1 MANIPLVDLGAQ
13 YRSMQPEIDA
23 AIARVIAK
31 TAFIGGEEVRAF
43 ESEFAAYCAGGD
55 AGIALS
61 ALGCAS
67 GTDAIYLALCA
78 LGIGPGDEV
87 ITVSHTFI
95 ATAEM
100 ITRSGA
106 LPVFIDVREDTMLMD
121 PDAIEPAITPHTK
134 AIIPVHL
141 YGQACEM
148 DRIMAIAERHGLKVI
163 EDCAQAHGARWQ
175 GQPVG
180 TFGDAGTFSF
190 YPGKNLGAYGDAGA
204 VVSRDAEMIKR
215 ARMIANHGRTDKY
228 LHEFEAISSRLDG
241 LQAAILRAKLPHLDD
256 WNAARR
262 RHAAAYDAAL
272 RDSAVVTP
280 TVHPDAEPVWHLY
293 VIRHPDRDALLDHLK
308 TAGVGAGIH
317 YPVPLHRQPAYD
329 YLGMPEGS
337 LPVTER
343 VAAEIVILPMYAEL
357 TDAQVAEIAGAVT
370 AFTAAGVTR

>member
-1 MANIPLVDLGAQ
+1 M
-13 YRSMQPEIDA
+13 
-23 AIARVIAK
+23 
-31 TAFIGGEEVRAF
+31 
-43 ESEFAAYCAGGD
+43 
-55 AGIALS
+55 
-61 ALGCAS
+61 AS
-67 GTDAIYLALCA
+67 GTEAILIALIA

-293 VIRHPDRDALLDHLK
+293 VIRHPHRDALLDHLK

-343 VAAEIVILPMYAEL
+343 VAAEIVSLPMYAEL